1 MKLTPEVKA
10 DLCNLYDQLRD
21 AQEVYREATKA
32 VADKFGKKPKHVRQ
46 FIKLVSTGKMDEYRE
61 DVQMVLEL

>member
-1 MKLTPEVKA
+1 MRLAQEVKD

-21 AQEVYREATKA
+21 AQEVWKEATKA
-32 VADKFGKKPKHVRQ
+32 AADKHGKKAKHVRQ
-46 FIKLVSTGKMDEYRE
+46 YIKLVSTGKLDEYRE

>member
-1 MKLTPEVKA
+1 MRLAQEVKD

-32 VADKFGKKPKHVRQ
+32 AADKHGKKPKHVRQ
-46 FIKLVSTGKMDEYRE
+46 YIKLVSTGKLDEFRE
-61 DVQMVLEL
+61 DVQLVLEL